1 MSKFTSVLDAV
12 NNHIDTLVEV
22 ESLTAA
28 DYAHGSDVA
37 SALAALA
44 KVYADVRGEE
54 FKPTADSTSIPDM
67 LDEILT
73 IADEAVTGGSSSDP
87 DEH

>member
-12 NNHIDTLVEV
+12 NNHIDTLVET

-44 KVYADVRGEE
+44 KVYADIRGENIAI
-54 FKPTADSTSIPDM
+54 TADSTSIPDM
-67 LDEILT
+67 LDEVLS
-73 IADEAVTGGSSSDP
+73 IADEAVTAKPSGSN
-87 DEH
+87 